1 MPALPGIDVSRVGE
15 RVSMIRAVRIAGP
28 GREFLMDDEP
38 VDIHIVGD
46 RIVDIAPTGA
56 LRAAGDVVDAG
67 GAWAVPGLWDNHVHT
82 VQWALSSEREPLH
95 TMTSAAEAAAHMS
108 HVAPLPDGRR
118 IGSGFRDALWLD
130 SPTLDVLDRVTG
142 VIPTYLINADVHSV
156 WLNSAAL
163 RREGFVSSDGML
175 REEDAFE
182 ISRRLNAVDPEHG
195 DRAVRAAGERAATR
209 GVTGLVDF
217 DMAWNADAWPRRVT
231 GGFAAHRVEFAVYPA
246 DLQRAIAVGLRSGE
260 LCDTPDAPA
269 GADGLVRV
277 GPLKVITDGSL
288 GTRTAACSHAYPD
301 DAHNHGV
308 LNVQPDELFDLLLSA
323 TGAGLDVAL
332 HAIGDRATT
341 AALDAI
347 TLTGATGT
355 IEHAQLVRHADLAR
369 FARLG
374 VIASVQP
381 QHALDDRDLVSR
393 LWGEQ
398 TSIGYPLAS
407 LRDAGVEIRF
417 GSDAPVAPLDPWQAI
432 AAAVARTDDER
443 EPWHP
448 EERLSLDDAL
458 DASVRSSLR
467 PGELADIVV
476 CGADPRTASGEEL
489 RMMPVDATVLAGRIT
504 HIS

>member
-1 MPALPGIDVSRVGE
+1 MTAIGDS
-15 RVSMIRAVRIAGP
+15 VSMVRAVRIAGP
-28 GREFLMDDEP
+28 GREFLIDDEP
-38 VDIHIVGD
+38 VDLQIADGL
-46 RIVDIAPTGA
+46 IVDIAPTGA
-56 LRAAGDVVDAG
+56 LRAAGEVLDAE
-67 GAWAVPGLWDNHVHT
+67 GAWAIPGLWDNHVHT
-82 VQWALSSEREPLH
+82 VQWALASEREPLD
-95 TMTSAAEAAAHMS
+95 TMTSAAEAASHMAR
-108 HVAPLPDGRR
+108 VVPLPDGRR

-130 SPTLDVLDRVTG
+130 SPTLEVLDRATG
-142 VIPTYLINADVHSV
+142 SVPTYLINADVHSV

-163 RREGFVSSDGML
+163 RREGFASTDGML
-175 REEDAFE
+175 REDDAFE
-182 ISRRLNAVDPEHG
+182 ISRRLNAVDPEHV
-195 DRAVRAAGERAATR
+195 DRAVRTAGERAATR

-217 DMAWNADAWPRRVT
+217 DMAWNADAWPRRVAD
-231 GGFAAHRVEFAVYPA
+231 GFAAHRVEFAVYPA
-246 DLQRAIAVGLRSGE
+246 DLQRAIAAGLRTGE
-260 LCDTPDAPA
+260 LCEVPDASG
-269 GADGLVRV
+269 GARGLIRV

-301 DAHNHGV
+301 DPHNHGA
-308 LNVQPDELFDLLLSA
+308 LNVQPDELFDLLLTA
-323 TGAGLDVAL
+323 TGAGLGVAL

-393 LWGEQ
+393 LWSEQ

-432 AAAVARTDDER
+432 AAAVSRTDGER

-448 EERLSLDDAL
+448 EERLRIDDAVA
-458 DASVRSSLR
+458 ASIRSSLR
-467 PGELADIVV
+467 PGEVADIVV
-476 CGADPRTASGEEL
+476 CGKDPQTATGEQLRT
-489 RMMPVDATVLAGRIT
+489 MPVAGTVLAGRLT